1 MIKKFKKTIE
11 KELNCFITLPS
22 KNEYNKPFP
31 TILFLHGAGERGN
44 NLNLIKKKGIPKV
57 ALENPDFPFLTI
69 SPQCPADEWWNDKF
83 ELLKDVLFETVEEY
97 NGDKKRI
104 YLTGLSMGG
113 YGSWH
118 LAAEYSGIFAA
129 VVPICGGVFT
139 LLGFPH
145 KFKKLVNTP
154 IWVFHGEKDDVVP
167 IEESEKIVNF
177 LKEENGKVKFTKYPN
192 LKHDSWTI
200 TYDNPELYNWLL
212 KQHL

>member
-11 KELNCFITLPS
+11 KELNCFITFPP
-22 KNEYNKPFP
+22 KNENNKPFP

-57 ALENPDFPFLTI
+57 VLENPDFPFLTI
-69 SPQCPADEWWNDKF
+69 SPQCPENEWWNDKF
-83 ELLKDVLFETVEEY
+83 EILKDVLFETVEEY

-104 YLTGLSMGG
+104 YLTGFSMGG
-113 YGSWH
+113 CGSWH
-118 LAAEYSGIFAA
+118 LAAEYFDVFAA
-129 VVPICGGVFT
+129 VVPICGGVFP

-154 IWVFHGEKDDVVP
+154 IWAFHGEKDDVVP

-177 LKEENGKVKFTKYPN
+177 LKKENGKVKFTKYPN